1 MTTDQIVDEVSGGLS
16 RLAGSYKAVVILIG
30 LQLCVTG
37 VPVLLALVG
46 GESFMPI
53 AVTLVIIRPIVL
65 LLTVLVLPIYT
76 YRVFDALGSKLKV
89 IWAIL
94 AIVPIL
100 NIIVLGWMSRQAS
113 VRCRELGVPVGLFG
127 PKTKTAQLTDR

>member
-1 MTTDQIVDEVSGGLS
+1 VTTDQIVDEVSGGLS
-16 RLAGSYKAVVILIG
+16 KLAGSYKAVVILIG
-30 LQLCVTG
+30 LQLCVTV
-37 VPVLLALVG
+37 VPILLVLVG
-46 GESFMPI
+46 GESLMSI
-53 AVTLVIIRPIVL
+53 AVALRMLRPIVL
-65 LLTVLVLPIYT
+65 LLTVLFLPVYT

-113 VRCRELGVPVGLFG
+113 VRCRELGVPIGLFG
-127 PKTKTAQLTDR
+127 PKRKTAQLTDR